1 MVLHMDGKNAII
13 SECRAAAGQRNRKI
27 TQDRLIAAVG
37 TVLAREGFSA
47 IGVNAIADE
56 AGTDKVLIYR
66 YFGGLPELLAA
77 FAQSCTFW
85 PPAEELIENDIETF
99 RSRSLQQRAATVL
112 KNYVKAIQA
121 RPVTV
126 EILAWECVEHNA
138 LTRSLSD
145 ARAAEARRIWE
156 LAGVHPQDHA
166 LLAGLTTLFAA
177 AINYLAIR
185 SRVSKAFNSYDIT
198 SDTLWQQLTD
208 VMTVVCERTLEP
220 TYPAPRKATK
230 RTA

>member
-1 MVLHMDGKNAII
+1 MVLFMTDKKAPT
-13 SECRAAAGQRNRKI
+13 SARRAPAGNRNRHA
-27 TQDRLIAAVG
+27 THDRLIAAVG
-37 TVLAREGFSA
+37 IVLARGGFSA

-56 AGTDKVLIYR
+56 AGVDKVLIYR

-77 FAQSCTFW
+77 FARSRTFW
-85 PPAEELIENDIETF
+85 PPAEELIEKDIEAF
-99 RSRSLQQRAATVL
+99 RSRSLSKRASMVL
-112 KNYVKAIQA
+112 ENYVKAIQV
-121 RPVTV
+121 RPLTV

-138 LTRSLSD
+138 LTRALAD
-145 ARAAEARRIWE
+145 ARAVEARRVWE

-185 SRVSKAFNSYDIT
+185 SRVAKAFNTYDIT
-198 SDTLWQQLTD
+198 SDTLWEQLTG
-208 VMTVVCERTLEP
+208 VMTVVCDRTLEP
-220 TYPAPRKATK
+220 ALAVPHKNTK